1 MTRFMY
7 DGVTPRKIP
16 DGASMVAGYADGHY
30 ANLREMAARFPH
42 AIRVS
47 IAVRY
52 TTKAQVL
59 DVELGDATPD
69 QAVLWCTH
77 TMASTPNK
85 QLTVYCNLSMW
96 PAVRAA
102 FRAVGVTEPNYWV
115 AHYDGV
121 ASIPA
126 GAIAKQYK
134 NTPGYDESVVA
145 DYWPGVDHAFALE
158 SEPADSELYP
168 GASTSHWYE
177 TAYPGDPMHVNTIV
191 WHSTESTGLPGYA
204 GGSVA
209 PTLTAVP
216 NWSAERLDWFQH
228 FPFDR
233 SARALVHHRTQIGTN
248 TLNVAQVEIVG
259 TCAPDTHAHWDQAG
273 IRHLYMPELP
283 PWAVDGLTAFAR
295 WAHDAHGV
303 PLASGLT
310 WNSYPASYGAANGVR
325 MSTAQWQEFR
335 GHCGHQHVPE
345 NDHGDPGLFPIASV
359 LFEGDVPRSDAP
371 AAADSAVPA
380 VVARSHPNS

>member
-1 MTRFMY
+1 MY
-7 DGVTPRKIP
+7 DGVSPGQIP
-16 DGASMVAGYADGHY
+16 AGASMVAGYADGHY
-30 ANLREMAARFPH
+30 ANLREMAARFPQ

-85 QLTVYCNLSMW
+85 DLTVYCNLSTW
-96 PAVRAA
+96 PKVRAA

-126 GAIAKQYK
+126 SAIAKQYESTSGWDK
-134 NTPGYDESVVA
+134 SVVA
-145 DYWPGVDHAFALE
+145 DHWPGIDHALAP
-158 SEPADSELYP
+158 EPARADSELYP
-168 GASTSHWYE
+168 GASTGHWYE

-191 WHSTESTGLPGYA
+191 WHSTESTGVPGYN
-204 GGSVA
+204 GGSIA

-216 NWSAERLDWFQH
+216 NWLAQCLDWLQH

-233 SARALVHHRTQIGTN
+233 SARALVHDPAQIGTN

-259 TCAPDTHAHWDQAG
+259 TCDPDTHARWAQAG
-273 IRHLYMPELP
+273 MEHLYMPELP
-283 PWAVDGLTAFAR
+283 TWAVEGLAEFAR
-295 WAHDAHGV
+295 WAHDVHGV
-303 PLASGLT
+303 PFASDLT
-310 WNSYPASYGAANGVR
+310 WSPFPASYGAANGVR

-345 NDHGDPGLFPIASV
+345 NDHGDPGLFPMESV
-359 LFEGDVPRSDAP
+359 LTTLT
-371 AAADSAVPA
+371 
-380 VVARSHPNS
+380 